1 MADREQFLA
10 HVRERIQSGGA
21 RPHEHYQPTVAPDSV
36 WTPNRPRPSAWE
48 PSPGELPER
57 FLAEL
62 RALGG
67 TGARVSDTAAARDY
81 IVELARQKGATL
93 LVRWG
98 DEPTEALGV
107 DAPLSAAGTRVA
119 VWGRDADARDL
130 TATADIGLSSAE
142 CAVAETG
149 SLVLVTSAERGR
161 AVTLLPPAY
170 VAVVPS
176 ARLVPRVTDVIAHY
190 AQAGP
195 LPASLCFHTGPSRSA
210 DIEQS
215 LAIGVHAPGEIHVLL
230 VE

>member
-10 HVRERIQSGGA
+10 HVRERIQAGGA
-21 RPHEHYQPTVAPDSV
+21 RPHERYQPTVASDSV
-36 WTPNRPRPSAWE
+36 WTPSRPRPPVWE
-48 PSPGELPER
+48 PSPDELPER

-67 TGARVSDTAAARDY
+67 TGARVADTAAARDY
-81 IVELARQKGATL
+81 ITELARQKGVAL

-98 DEPTEALGV
+98 DEPTNALGV
-107 DAPLSAAGTRVA
+107 DAPLADAGTRVA
-119 VWGRDADARDL
+119 VWGRDADARAL
-130 TATADIGLSSAE
+130 CASAEIGLSSAE
-142 CAVAETG
+142 YAVAETG
-149 SLVLVTSAERGR
+149 SLVLVTSPERGR

-170 VAVVPS
+170 VAVVSVP
-176 ARLVPRVTDVIAHY
+176 RLVPRITDVIAHY

-230 VE
+230 VG

>member
-10 HVRERIQSGGA
+10 HVRARIQAGGA
-21 RPHEHYQPTVAPDSV
+21 RAHEHYQPTVAPDSV
-36 WTPNRPRPSAWE
+36 WTPDRPRPPVWE
-48 PSPGELPER
+48 PSADELPER

-67 TGARVSDTAAARDY
+67 AGERLADTAAARDD
-81 IVELARQKGATL
+81 IITLARQKGATL

-98 DEPTEALGV
+98 DAPTDALGV

-130 TATADIGLSSAE
+130 AATADIGLSSAE
-142 CAVAETG
+142 YAVAETG
-149 SLVLVTSAERGR
+149 SLGLVTAPERGR

-170 VAVVPS
+170 VAVVPV

-195 LPASLCFHTGPSRSA
+195 PPASLCFHTGPSRSA

-215 LAIGVHAPGEIHVLL
+215 LAIGVHAPGEVHVLL
-230 VE
+230 VG

>member
-21 RPHEHYQPTVAPDSV
+21 RPHEHYQPTVAPESV
-36 WTPNRPRPSAWE
+36 WTPTRPRPPVWE

-67 TGARVSDTAAARDY
+67 VGARLADMAAARDY
-81 IVELARQKGATL
+81 IIEMARHKGAAL

-98 DEPTEALGV
+98 DEPTDALGV

-119 VWGRDADARDL
+119 VWGRDADARAL
-130 TATADIGLSSAE
+130 CATADLGLSSAE
-142 CAVAETG
+142 YAVAETG
-149 SLVLVTSAERGR
+149 SLVLVTSPERGR

-170 VAVVPS
+170 VAVVPV

-230 VE
+230 VG

>member
-10 HVRERIQSGGA
+10 HVRQRIQSGGA
-21 RPHEHYQPTVAPDSV
+21 RPREHYQPTVAPDSV
-36 WTPNRPRPSAWE
+36 WTPIRPRPPVWE
-48 PSPGELPER
+48 PSPAELPER

-67 TGARVSDTAAARDY
+67 AGARVADTASAREY
-81 IVELARQKGATL
+81 IVTLARQKGAAL

-98 DEPTEALGV
+98 DEPTDALGV
-107 DAPLSAAGTRVA
+107 DAPLAAAGTRVA
-119 VWGRDADARDL
+119 VWGRDADARAL
-130 TATADIGLSSAE
+130 CATAGIGLSSAE
-142 CAVAETG
+142 FAVAETG
-149 SLVLVTSAERGR
+149 SLVLVTSPERGR

-170 VAVVPS
+170 VAVVPV

-230 VE
+230 LG